1 MRPVELRDDRTCAA
15 YAYVLG
21 QYLGDGYV
29 ATHRRSVYRLRI
41 ACADSWPLVVQRL
54 TEELTTLFPHNAVG
68 RVQKIGCADINVYS
82 KRWPAL
88 LPQVGPGRK
97 HERTLRLEAWQREL
111 VYGDHTGPFI
121 CGLLHSDGCRVVNRI
136 RHGERVY
143 EYGRYAFSNRSDD
156 IHRMLQRA
164 LRSVGIVSRRTGWQ
178 QTVGRRDGVAQLD
191 ALGARK
197 DSPWPE

>member
-1 MRPVELRDDRTCAA
+1 MTV
-15 YAYVLG
+15 
-21 QYLGDGYV
+21 V
-29 ATHRRSVYRLRI
+29 ALS
-41 ACADSWPLVVQRL
+41 
-54 TEELTTLFPHNAVG
+54 
-68 RVQKIGCADINVYS
+68 IG
-82 KRWPAL
+82 
-88 LPQVGPGRK
+88 
-97 HERTLRLEAWQREL
+97 
-111 VYGDHTGPFI
+111 
-121 CGLLHSDGCRVVNRI
+121 I